1 MHELSIARALVA
13 VAERHL
19 PPSGGDVR
27 ALRVAVG
34 AATGVVPAALEWA
47 FEAAAAGSRLAGAR
61 LIIERVAAR
70 SRCTTCRAE
79 YCFDDLLGRCP
90 VCGALGGELLAGEEL
105 TLRSLEVVD
114 V

>member
-1 MHELSIARALVA
+1 MHELSIARALIA

-19 PPSGGDVR
+19 PPAGGPVR

-70 SRCTTCRAE
+70 SRCATCRSE
-79 YCFDDLLGRCP
+79 YCFDDMLGHCP
-90 VCGALGGELLAGEEL
+90 LCGALGGELVAGEEL
-105 TLRSLEVVD
+105 TLRSLEVAD